1 MDFLS
6 LLESSQS
13 AVESSDQALRAAE
26 AALSA
31 AQAANKQAKEAL
43 KAVTEAF
50 VLAHKKQQLPETE
63 QHIGIKP
70 SNMVC
75 KSNEDSDDMQDFMML
90 STNKNPVNDIEDD
103 SSEAEDCCYSPPN
116 FILISSRG
124 PAAENHADKMGLYR
138 LSDEM
143 RDGRSVYIQ
152 EQDNEYDDSPCE
164 LFSVKGGWVVT
175 WLGNLY
181 MIATSPSKSPTSV
194 NWQYF
199 QWDDNT
205 WQDDQRL
212 IVAGHSEKPSGCEV
226 TISLR
231 EDIAS
236 DIVEPGVAGV
246 YTADGSYHRGRPVL
260 RHSGGLYTLC
270 VWDGVWEV
278 SSGVGGEAYIW
289 GGVASDLFPADTKK
303 RDWEYDS
310 LQGYIIKSNGIS
322 VSCNAKCQV
331 LDYNYNGVYFRQIK
345 NLN

>member
-1 MDFLS
+1 MTKQTVDPMTLLS

-31 AQAANKQAKEAL
+31 AQDANKQAKEAL

-50 VLAHKKQQLPETE
+50 VLANRKLGMGRLSETE
-63 QHIGIKP
+63 QHSGMRP
-70 SNMVC
+70 SNLNNQ
-75 KSNEDSDDMQDFMML
+75 SDEDSDDMQNFMML

-103 SSEAEDCCYSPPN
+103 SSEAEDSFCFYNNYIPK
-116 FILISSRG
+116 FILISSKG
-124 PAAENHADKMGLYR
+124 PTAENQSDKMGLYR

-143 RDGRSVYIQ
+143 REGRSVYIQ
-152 EQDNEYDDSPCE
+152 EQDHEYDDSPCE

-181 MIATSPSKSPTSV
+181 MIATSLSKSPTSV
-194 NWQYF
+194 KWQYF

-205 WQDDQRL
+205 WRDDQTLTVTGFYFNKR
-212 IVAGHSEKPSGCEV
+212 PSGCEV
-226 TISLR
+226 RISLR
-231 EDIAS
+231 EDISS

-246 YTADGSYHRGRPVL
+246 YKSDGSYHRGRPVL
-260 RHSGGLYTLC
+260 RHSGFTLC

-278 SSGVGGEAYIW
+278 SSGFGGEAYLW
-289 GGVASDLFPADTKK
+289 GGVASGLLPADTKN

-310 LQGYIIKSNGIS
+310 LKGCINKSNGIS
-322 VSCNAKCQV
+322 VSCIAMM
-331 LDYNYNGVYFRQIK
+331 
-345 NLN
+345 